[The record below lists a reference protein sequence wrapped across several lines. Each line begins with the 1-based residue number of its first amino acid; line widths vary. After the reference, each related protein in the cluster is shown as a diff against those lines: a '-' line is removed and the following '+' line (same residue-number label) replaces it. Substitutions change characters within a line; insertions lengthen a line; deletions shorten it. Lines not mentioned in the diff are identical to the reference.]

1 MVRAKRERTPLR
13 SKNPFSPTCW
23 LAFTLVE
30 LLVVIAILAIL
41 ASLLLPGL
49 SAAKGRASSV
59 TCLSNMKQ
67 FGLAFQLYADD
78 HEDAI
83 LPNRDGQE
91 IPLGETWVEGW
102 LGLPGPDCT
111 NIMFLRRSLI
121 GSYIIDPKVWRCP
134 ASKDPTVGPVKMPR
148 LRTLSLNCFMGSPI
162 EVSHVKPFRRVSDII
177 RPASAEAVVFVEERI
192 DTINDG
198 SFGMQWDFDARSQ
211 ESWVLR
217 DKPAILHRGGANLFL
232 CGWSCESAPLAGPSD
247 IIRSTR

>member
-1 MVRAKRERTPLR
+1 MKRKGEI
-13 SKNPFSPTCW
+13 
-23 LAFTLVE
+23 AFTVIE
-30 LLVVIAILAIL
+30 LLVSIAILGALAAVLIPAL
-41 ASLLLPGL
+41 AS
-49 SAAKGRASSV
+49 SKRRAMGMS
-59 TCLSNMKQ
+59 CLSNMKQ

-78 HEDAI
+78 HGDAI
-83 LPNRDGQE
+83 LPNRDGEQ
-91 IPLGETWVEGW
+91 ILLGETWVEGW

-111 NIMFLRRSLI
+111 NILFLRRSLI
-121 GSYIIDPKVWRCP
+121 GSYIIEPKVWRCP
-134 ASKDPTVGPVKMPR
+134 ASKDPTVGRVKMQR
-148 LRTLSLNCFMGSPI
+148 VRTLSMNCFMGSPI
-162 EVSHVKPFRRVSDII
+162 DVPHAKLYRRLSDII
-177 RPASAEAVVFVEERI
+177 RPASSEAMVFVEERI